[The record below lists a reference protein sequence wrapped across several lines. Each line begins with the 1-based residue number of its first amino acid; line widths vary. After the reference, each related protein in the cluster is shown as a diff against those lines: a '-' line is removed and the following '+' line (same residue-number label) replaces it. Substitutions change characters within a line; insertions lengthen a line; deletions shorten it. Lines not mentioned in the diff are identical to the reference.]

1 MNRTKV
7 SKEYMKNSNRDRFDG
22 RLKTASEAKQH
33 RLERFKAAADDPEK
47 QARRAERDA
56 VAAAREAERK
66 ARAIKLLREK
76 EDIERQQAEAA
87 EREVA
92 QAAAREA
99 GLEAKLA
106 ETADREIAQK
116 AAREAERQTERDRRY
131 AARRNR
137 KR

>member
-1 MNRTKV
+1 M
-7 SKEYMKNSNRDRFDG
+7 MNSNRDRFDG
-22 RLKTASEAKQH
+22 RLKTASEAKQQ
-33 RLERFKAAADDPEK
+33 RLERFKAAVDDPEK
-47 QARRAERDA
+47 LAKRAERGA

-66 ARAIKLLREK
+66 AKEIQLLREK
-76 EDIERQQAEAA
+76 EDLERQQTEAA

-99 GLEAKLA
+99 EHKAELA
-106 ETADREIAQK
+106 ETADLEIAQK
-116 AAREAERQTERDRRY
+116 VEREAEHKAERDRRY